1 MIARLIAWG
10 RANPMAG
17 IGAGALFLV
26 VYIAASSSLYFGLGL
41 IAQQGLALTPFV
53 LVIAG
58 IFFVLTF
65 MSYVEGSSLHIERG
79 GASSYAR
86 FAFDE
91 LVSFVAGWAILL
103 DYTIVLALVASAV
116 PNYLSPFWSELES
129 HTGEVVIPVLLIAG
143 VAIVNV
149 RGVSAGQ
156 LRRRL
161 PLGWIDL
168 VLMLGIIAVGL
179 VQLWNP
185 SELTQSIDIGTN
197 PTWKG
202 WALAII
208 LATVAGTGIEAAS
221 GLAGEIRIGGRDL
234 RAVVAA
240 SAASTITTFAGM
252 SIVALM
258 AEPVT
263 RLTGGGEATPLSGQ
277 YVEKPVIGVVS
288 AFKPHW
294 LASGLTYVVGVMAVV
309 TLVQAARIYM
319 LGPMRMTYALA
330 TNRQIPSV
338 IGRLHPR
345 YGTPYVAAVSVAVAA
360 SCLTMLDNPQ
370 LLTAIFA
377 FGALLTFSIA
387 NLSIIKLRYRE
398 PTARRAYKVPFSVK
412 VGGGELPLPSVFAL
426 IASLAAFAGVLAFRH
441 TATLVGSIW
450 LSAGLVLYVA
460 YRKTQGK
467 PIRQRVTIPEADLR
481 RRTRE
486 RAKAGFGSILVPVF
500 GGVLDDDIV
509 GTAGR
514 LAMEV
519 AAEEGGAV
527 IEALHVIEIPMSQSI
542 DAPVTA
548 DRLIR
553 ARQILARAKEVGE
566 EYRGVEVATATVR
579 ARSTGEAIV
588 HEAARRGVEVIVLAA
603 ERPSRIRGGPLLGG
617 VEPRAAE
624 FVGKVTEYVTRKAP
638 CQVILTAPPE
648 TDVESLISSIKDN
661 PYVSAEFAGKEAER
675 FERATGV
682 SGEHD
687 PVAPGVAHSDQAT
700 RPHEHE
706 ADHAAIVDDED
717 PDDFIDT
724 IV

>member
-1 MIARLIAWG
+1 MLTRALAWG
-10 RANPMAG
+10 RANPMAA
-17 IGAGALFLV
+17 IGAGALILV

-41 IAQQGLALTPFV
+41 IAEQGLALTPAV
-53 LVIAG
+53 LIVAG
-58 IFFVLTF
+58 IFFVLTL

-86 FAFDE
+86 YAFDE
-91 LVSFVAGWAILL
+91 LISFVAGWAILL

-116 PNYLSPFWSELES
+116 PNYLSPFWSGFEE
-129 HTGEVVIPVLLIAG
+129 HTAEMIIPVLLIFG
-143 VAIVNV
+143 MAIANI

-156 LRRRL
+156 LRTRL
-161 PLGWIDL
+161 PMGLIDL
-168 VLMLGIIAVGL
+168 AVLIGVIVVGL
-179 VQLWNP
+179 VTLWDTDA
-185 SELTQSIDIGTN
+185 LTQSIDLGTT

-202 WALAII
+202 LALAII
-208 LATVAGTGIEAAS
+208 LSSVAGTGIEAAS
-221 GLAGEIRIGGRDL
+221 GLAGEIRIGRGAL
-234 RAVVAA
+234 RSVVAA
-240 SAASTITTFAGM
+240 SAASTITIFAGI

-263 RLTGGGEATPLSGQ
+263 MLDGGGSATSLGGE
-277 YVEKPVIGVVS
+277 YIEKPVIGVVGS
-288 AFKPHW
+288 FHPDW
-294 LASGLTYVVGVMAVV
+294 LASGLRYLVGAMAVV

-345 YGTPYVAAVSVAVAA
+345 YGTPFVAAGAVALVA
-360 SCLTMLDNPQ
+360 GALAILDNPS

-387 NLSIIKLRYRE
+387 NLSIIRLRYRE
-398 PTARRAYKVPFSVK
+398 PDAPRAYTVPFSVK
-412 VGGGELPLPSVFAL
+412 IGGGRLPLPSVVA
-426 IASLAAFAGVLAFRH
+426 LAASTSAFVGVLAFRH
-441 TATLVGSIW
+441 TATLVGLLW
-450 LSAGLVLYVA
+450 MTAGLTLYVI

-467 PIRQRVTIPEADLR
+467 PLRQRVTIPEADLR
-481 RRTRE
+481 RRARE
-486 RAKAGFGSILVPVF
+486 SERGGFGSMLVPVF

-514 LAMEV
+514 LAMEE
-519 AAEEGGAV
+519 AEEEGGAV
-527 IEALHVIEIPMSQSI
+527 IEALHVIEIPMSQPI

-548 DRLIR
+548 DRLQR
-553 ARQILARAKEVGE
+553 ARQVLARAKEVGE
-566 EYRGVEVATATVR
+566 EYAGVEVATATVR

-588 HEAARRGVEVIVLAA
+588 REAARRGVEVIVLAA

-648 TDVESLISSIKDN
+648 TDVAALIASIKNN
-661 PYVSAEFAGKEAER
+661 PHVSKDFVAKEVKRLERMAGL
-675 FERATGV
+675 T
-682 SGEHD
+682 GEHD
-687 PVAPGVAHSDQAT
+687 PVAPGVAESGQAT

-706 ADHAAIVDDED
+706 ADQSPVVDEED

-724 IV
+724 IA

>member
-1 MIARLIAWG
+1 MSA
-10 RANPMAG
+10 
-17 IGAGALFLV
+17 IGAGALILV

-41 IAQQGLALTPFV
+41 IAEQGLALTPAV
-53 LVIAG
+53 LIVAG

-86 FAFDE
+86 YAFDE

-116 PNYLSPFWSELES
+116 PNYLSPLWSGFEK
-129 HTGEVVIPVLLIAG
+129 HTAEMIIPVLLIFG
-143 VAIVNV
+143 MAIANI

-156 LRRRL
+156 LRTRL
-161 PLGWIDL
+161 PLGLIDL
-168 VLMLGIIAVGL
+168 AVLIGVIVVGL
-179 VQLWNP
+179 ITLWDTDA
-185 SELTQSIDIGTN
+185 LTQSIDLGTT

-202 WALAII
+202 LALAMI

-221 GLAGEIRIGGRDL
+221 GLAGEIRIGRGAL
-234 RAVVAA
+234 RSVVAA
-240 SAASTITTFAGM
+240 SAASTITIFAGL

-258 AEPVT
+258 VEPVKM
-263 RLTGGGEATPLSGQ
+263 LDGGGSATPLSGR
-277 YVEKPVIGVVS
+277 YIEKPVIGVVS
-288 AFKPHW
+288 RFHPDW
-294 LASGLTYVVGVMAVV
+294 LASGLRYLVGAMAVI

-345 YGTPYVAAVSVAVAA
+345 YGTPYVAAAAVALVSGA
-360 SCLTMLDNPQ
+360 LAILDNPE

-387 NLSIIKLRYRE
+387 NLSIIRLRYRE
-398 PTARRAYKVPFSVK
+398 PEAPRAYTVPFSVK
-412 VGGGELPLPSVFAL
+412 VGSGRLPLPSVVAL
-426 IASLAAFAGVLAFRH
+426 AASIAAFAGVLAFRH
-441 TATLVGSIW
+441 TATLVGVLW
-450 LSAGLVLYVA
+450 MGAGLTLYVV
-460 YRKTQGK
+460 YRRSQGR
-467 PIRQRVTIPEADLR
+467 PLRQRITIPEADLR
-481 RRTRE
+481 RRARE
-486 RAKAGFGSILVPVF
+486 SEKGGFGSMLVPVF
-500 GGVLDDDIV
+500 GGVLDDDII

-514 LAMEV
+514 LAMEE
-519 AAEEGGAV
+519 AEEEGGAV
-527 IEALHVIEIPMSQSI
+527 IEALHVIEIPMSQPI

-548 DRLIR
+548 DRLQR
-553 ARQILARAKEVGE
+553 ARQVLARAKEVGE
-566 EYRGVEVATATVR
+566 EYAGVEVATATVR

-588 HEAARRGVEVIVLAA
+588 REASRRGVEVIVLAA

-648 TDVESLISSIKDN
+648 TDVAALIASIKNN
-661 PYVSAEFAGKEAER
+661 PHVSVEFAEKEVKRLER
-675 FERATGV
+675 MAGLT
-682 SGEHD
+682 GEHD
-687 PVAPGVAHSDQAT
+687 PVSPGVAESGQAT

-706 ADHAAIVDDED
+706 ADQSQVVEGED

-724 IV
+724 IA